1 MKYKTWRLIHRYS
14 FGTWKWFM
22 ILTSIILII
31 ISITGIVLIHEHD
44 TNFFFRVKVSTAI
57 LPSQYEEKIDNIR
70 AAQGSAKA
78 HFNKE
83 AKSVPLSW
91 LMYDLHSGEF
101 FGKWTW
107 IYYDL
112 ISLALIVY
120 SVSGIVMFVVLRNT
134 HKNQLKK
141 GKLK

>member
-44 TNFFFRVKVSTAI
+44 TNFFYRVKVPTAI

-83 AKSVPLSW
+83 VAPHVKDAW
-91 LMYDLHSGEF
+91 IDA
-101 FGKWTW
+101 GKCDERDEQ
-107 IYYDL
+107 I
-112 ISLALIVY
+112 
-120 SVSGIVMFVVLRNT
+120 GVVGYEIPFNRHFYQY
-134 HKNQLKK
+134 HKVFL
-141 GKLK
+141 L